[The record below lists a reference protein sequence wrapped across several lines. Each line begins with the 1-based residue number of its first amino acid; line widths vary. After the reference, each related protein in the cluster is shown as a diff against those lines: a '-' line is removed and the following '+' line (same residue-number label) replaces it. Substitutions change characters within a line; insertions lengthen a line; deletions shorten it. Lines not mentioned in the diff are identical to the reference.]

1 MRRCETWGPGFTTGP
16 VSLRVFAF
24 DFSNAGSLLAAPD
37 DPRKVSLPFPGVYQ
51 KDLGTSEGRLS
62 KRRAYIAQLVYAAR

>member
-1 MRRCETWGPGFTTGP
+1 MSAPGFTTGP
-16 VSLRVFAF
+16 MQLRIFAF
-24 DFSNAGSLLAAPD
+24 DFSIVGTLRAAPD